1 MVKDANAR
9 ARNVNVNKKEK
20 KMKLSR
26 IFMIS
31 FLLVSLV
38 VTLAFVLAGVPE
50 QLFDITMNIEDRTI
64 ESSDE
69 LVAIIT
75 YESFGSVPTP
85 VDLTYTIYNKDGEI
99 VHAEKGDVIVETE
112 NIERK
117 YFKGLNLPE
126 GEYYL
131 IFETIYNVDV
141 SDEFRGDFEIKKEK
155 TESSL
160 LWLWIIIGMGL
171 VVFVLVIVYFLRRKK
186 K

>member
-1 MVKDANAR
+1 
-9 ARNVNVNKKEK
+9 
-20 KMKLSR
+20 MKTTHAHIFGILILFLS
-26 IFMIS
+26 
-31 FLLVSLV
+31 
-38 VTLAFVLAGVPE
+38 LAGFVLAGVPE

-64 ESSDE
+64 GSSDE

-85 VDLTYTIYNKDGEI
+85 VDLTYTIYDKDGEI
-99 VHAEKGDVIVETE
+99 IHSEKGDVIVETE

-131 IFETIYNVDV
+131 IFKTIYNVDV
-141 SDEFRGDFEIKKEK
+141 GDEFRGDFEIKKQ
-155 TESSL
+155 ESQSSF
-160 LWLWIIIGMGL
+160 LWLWIIIGAGL
-171 VVFVLVIVYFLRRKK
+171 VVLVFVIVYFLRRKK

>member
-1 MVKDANAR
+1 MKF
-9 ARNVNVNKKEK
+9 RN
-20 KMKLSR
+20 
-26 IFMIS
+26 IFFILFVVGVLGGALILIS
-31 FLLVSLV
+31 
-38 VTLAFVLAGVPE
+38 ADVPE

-85 VDLTYTIYNKDGEI
+85 VDLTYTIYNKNGEI
-99 VHAEKGDVIVETE
+99 VHSEKGDVIVETE

-131 IFETIYNVDV
+131 IFKTIYNVDIG
-141 SDEFRGDFEIKKEK
+141 DEFRGDFEIKKQDAK
-155 TESSL
+155 SL
-160 LWLWIIIGMGL
+160 LPWLWIIIGIGL
-171 VVFVLVIVYFLRRKK
+171 VVLVFVIIYFLRRKK

>member
-1 MVKDANAR
+1 
-9 ARNVNVNKKEK
+9 
-20 KMKLSR
+20 MKLSK
-26 IFMIS
+26 IFMVS
-31 FLLVSLV
+31 FLLVGLV
-38 VTLAFVLAGVPE
+38 VALTFVLAGVPE

-64 ESSDE
+64 ENSDE

-99 VHAEKGDVIVETE
+99 VHSEKGDVIVETE

-131 IFETIYNVDV
+131 IFKTIYNVDV
-141 SDEFRGDFEIKKEK
+141 DDEFRGDFEIRKEK
-155 TESSL
+155 QESSVP
-160 LWLWIIIGMGL
+160 WLWIVVGVSLIVIIG
-171 VVFVLVIVYFLRRKK
+171 IIIYFLRGKK

>member
-1 MVKDANAR
+1 
-9 ARNVNVNKKEK
+9 
-20 KMKLSR
+20 MKLSK
-26 IFMIS
+26 IFMVS
-31 FLLVSLV
+31 FLLVGLV
-38 VTLAFVLAGVPE
+38 VALTFVLAGVPE

-64 ESSDE
+64 ENSDE

-131 IFETIYNVDV
+131 IFKTIYNVDV
-141 SDEFRGDFEIKKEK
+141 DDEFRGDFEIRKEK
-155 TESSL
+155 QESSVP
-160 LWLWIIIGMGL
+160 WLWIVVGVSLIVIIG
-171 VVFVLVIVYFLRRKK
+171 IIIYFLRGKK

>member
-1 MVKDANAR
+1 MKN
-9 ARNVNVNKKEK
+9 KEK
-20 KMKLSR
+20 MKDNL
-26 IFMIS
+26 ILYGIMLGI
-31 FLLVSLV
+31 LV

-50 QLFDITMNIEDRTI
+50 QLFDITMNIEDSII
-64 ESSDE
+64 ESSDD

-99 VHAEKGDVIVETE
+99 VHSEKGDVIVETE

-131 IFETIYNVDV
+131 VFKTIYNVDV
-141 SDEFRGDFEIKKEK
+141 GDEFRGDFEIKKEK
-155 TESSL
+155 TENSL
-160 LWLWIIIGMGL
+160 LWLWIIIGVGL
-171 VVFVLVIVYFLRRKK
+171 VVLVFVVIYFLRRKK

>member
-1 MVKDANAR
+1 
-9 ARNVNVNKKEK
+9 
-20 KMKLSR
+20 MKLLK
-26 IFMIS
+26 ILIIS
-31 FLLVSLV
+31 LLLVSLV
-38 VTLAFVLAGVPE
+38 VALVLVSADVPK
-50 QLFDITMNIEDRTI
+50 QLFDITMNIEDATI

-99 VHAEKGDVIVETE
+99 VHSERGEVIVETE

-141 SDEFRGDFEIKKEK
+141 SDEFRGDFEIKKQDAK
-155 TESSL
+155 SSL

-171 VVFVLVIVYFLRRKK
+171 VVLVLVIVYFLRRKK